1 LGVKIGALLGIDIR
15 VDFSW
20 FIIFFLILWSFTS
33 AVYPESV
40 PGLSP
45 LVYLAMGIS
54 GTLAFFA
61 SLVAH
66 ELSHSVVA
74 RRRGIPVEGITLFIF
89 GGMAITRA
97 EAQKPIDELVI
108 AGVGPLASLTIGAG
122 LGLLQ
127 FVGAS
132 AGWPLAVLSVLYNTM
147 MLNFMLAAF
156 NLLPGMPLD
165 GGRILRALVWKAT
178 GSAGRAARVATGA
191 GRGLAFLLVALGLFQ
206 AFNGNVIGGLWL
218 VFIGW
223 FLHNAA
229 LNSYRQYVVTAM
241 LAGVRARDAM
251 TASPECVDQETSIRA
266 AVHDYFMRRGYT
278 AYPVLSRGR
287 PVGVITLTQAREVP
301 QEQWATQTVKNVMTP
316 LTNDVVVRPEEAMTV
331 VLDRMRRSPA
341 GRVLVVRGE
350 KLEGIITANDVA
362 AWVERERRTGPP

>member
-1 LGVKIGALLGIDIR
+1 MFGVKIGTIFGIDIR

-40 PGLSP
+40 PGLQP
-45 LVYLAMGIS
+45 LAYLAMGVC
-54 GTLAFFA
+54 GTLLFFA

-97 EAQKPIDELVI
+97 EAQKPSDEFVI
-108 AGVGPLASLTIGAG
+108 AGVGPLASIAIAAG
-122 LGLLQ
+122 LALLQ
-127 FVGAS
+127 FVGTLV
-132 AGWPLAVLSVLYNTM
+132 GWPLAVSSVLYNTM
-147 MLNFMLAAF
+147 LLNLMLAAF

-178 GSAGRAARVATGA
+178 GNATRGARVAANA
-191 GRGLAFLLVALGLFQ
+191 GRGLAIMLIGFGLFQ
-206 AFNGNVIGGLWL
+206 ALNGNVIGGLWL

-223 FLHNAA
+223 FLNNAA
-229 LNSYRQYVVTAM
+229 LSSYRQYVAKP
-241 LAGVRARDAM
+241 LGVLRARDAM
-251 TASPECVDQETSIRA
+251 TASPECVDQETSI
-266 AVHDYFMRRGYT
+266 AVAVTEYFTRRRYT

-287 PVGVITLTQAREVP
+287 AVGVITFTQARDVP
-301 QEQWATQTVKNVMTP
+301 LEQWATQTVKSVMTP
-316 LTNDVVVRPEEAMTV
+316 LTDDVVVKPDEGLTV
-331 VLDRMRRSPA
+331 VLDRMRRSPV
-341 GRVLVVRGE
+341 RRLLVMRGAN
-350 KLEGIITANDVA
+350 LEGIISAHDVA
-362 AWVERERRTGPP
+362 AWLERERQSEKT